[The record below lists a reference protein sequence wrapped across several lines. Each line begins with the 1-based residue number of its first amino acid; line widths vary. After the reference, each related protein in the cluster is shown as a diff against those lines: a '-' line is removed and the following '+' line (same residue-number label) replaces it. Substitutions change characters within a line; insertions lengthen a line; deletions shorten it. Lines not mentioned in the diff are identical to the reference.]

1 MSSIMDWVKNTIGIT
16 GEEENENFE
25 EQVNEPAT
33 IPTSRSRR
41 SVSEDIPVASS
52 SSARRSKVL
61 NINTTTQIKVVVLQ
75 PLSYND
81 APEIAE
87 HLKAKKPVVV
97 NLEKVDPSIATR
109 IIDFLSGTV
118 VAIDGNMQKVSKQ
131 ILLVVPNTVGIMG
144 EFSDDLKT
152 QGLFDA
158 F

>member
-16 GEEENENFE
+16 DEEEAINEKETTFE
-25 EQVNEPAT
+25 
-33 IPTSRSRR
+33 PTPISSRPRR
-41 SVSEDIPVASS
+41 NVYDDIPVSSASS
-52 SSARRSKVL
+52 RRSKVL

-81 APEIAE
+81 VPEIAE

-97 NLEKVDPSIATR
+97 NLEKVDASVATR

-118 VAIDGNMQKVSKQ
+118 VALDGNMQKVSKQ

>member
-16 GEEENENFE
+16 DEEEATNEKETTFE
-25 EQVNEPAT
+25 
-33 IPTSRSRR
+33 PTPISSRPRR
-41 SVSEDIPVASS
+41 NVYDDIPVSSASS
-52 SSARRSKVL
+52 RRSKVL

-81 APEIAE
+81 VPEIAE

-97 NLEKVDPSIATR
+97 NLEKVDASVATR

-118 VAIDGNMQKVSKQ
+118 VALDGNMQKVSKQ

>member
-16 GEEENENFE
+16 DEEEAINEKETTFE
-25 EQVNEPAT
+25 
-33 IPTSRSRR
+33 PTPISSRPRR
-41 SVSEDIPVASS
+41 NVYDDIPV
-52 SSARRSKVL
+52 SSASPRRSKVL

-81 APEIAE
+81 VPEIAE

-97 NLEKVDPSIATR
+97 NLEKVDASVATR

-118 VAIDGNMQKVSKQ
+118 VALDGNMQKVSKQ